1 MRCEEI
7 RSLLM
12 TDYIDGELDP
22 GKETLVKEHLAACS
36 ACRVF
41 EENVRAIT
49 VAPFKEAKVAAP
61 PERVWREI
69 ERRIS
74 KKPAPYSISEK
85 LRDIFEAIFVLPR
98 MRVAVATITAAVM
111 IFALI
116 GYQRYAKERSLDIYI
131 EEEVSFLSQLTANG
145 VEDKNDYLET
155 GNFFQGPA
163 V

>member
-12 TDYIDGELDP
+12 TDYIDGQLDP
-22 GKETLVKEHLAACS
+22 GKETRVKEHLAGCS
-36 ACRVF
+36 ACRAF
-41 EENVRAIT
+41 EESVRAIT
-49 VAPFKEAKVAAP
+49 VTPFKEAKLVSP

-69 ERRIS
+69 ERRIA
-74 KKPAPYSISEK
+74 KKSASYSILEK
-85 LRDIFEAIFVLPR
+85 LRDILDAIFVLPR
-98 MRVAVATITAAVM
+98 MRVAVAAITAAVM

-116 GYQRYAKERSLDIYI
+116 GYQSYAKERSLEIYI

-145 VEDKNDYLET
+145 VEDKNDYLEI
-155 GNFFQGPA
+155 GNFFQGTA